1 MRNRA
6 PSGAHPSG
14 TGPGETLE
22 KVGDLLLAQPEG
34 GYRYGLD
41 PFLLSSFIRP
51 RLREKVADIGTGCG
65 IIALLLARRW
75 PTLKVWGIE
84 LQPELAS
91 MAQENVR
98 RNGLGDRCSIIEGDG
113 RQAPELLPEGSFQ
126 RVVSNPPFR
135 PPGAGRICPEPQRAL
150 ARQEL
155 SFALADLALSAS
167 ALLGHGGILDCIHLP
182 ERLPEIFRT
191 LTDRNL
197 EPKRIRF
204 VHPFSSSSP
213 EMVLVSARKGG
224 RPGLEVEPPLVV
236 FSSPGRYSSEAGSA
250 IECGR

>member
-1 MRNRA
+1 MRTRA
-6 PSGAHPSG
+6 PSGKDPAENR
-14 TGPGETLE
+14 TGETVE
-22 KVGDLLLAQPEG
+22 EVGGLTLAQPRR

-41 PFLLSSFIRP
+41 PFLLAAFIRP
-51 RLREKVADIGTGCG
+51 RLREKVVDLGTGCG
-65 IIALLLARRW
+65 IIALLLSRRW

-84 LQPELAS
+84 LQPELAG
-91 MAQENVR
+91 MAQENAR

-113 RQAPELLPEGSFQ
+113 RQASELLPAGKFQ

-155 SFALADLALSAS
+155 AFTLADLALSAS
-167 ALLGHGGILDCIHLP
+167 VLLGHGGILDCIHLP

-224 RPGLEVEPPLVV
+224 RPGLEVESPLVV
-236 FSSPGRYSSEAGSA
+236 FSSPGIYSSEAGSA
-250 IECGR
+250 IEEGR